1 MLDDIYVNVDPTEK
15 DCILQFQS
23 GGHNV
28 SDYKISV
35 DNAVE
40 LRDELTKFIENQRS
54 TKISVVSELFEDELQ
69 LIKSDEI
76 RSLVKEVMDEL
87 PLDPFLYKGASSSGK
102 YHPMECRYVRGLT
115 IHTKYAVQAGL
126 VLIDQDTNLD
136 DCMVENAYDLIIGA
150 LLLHDGFKYGL
161 TGTEQHTDPNHP
173 NLIADYLDQKSTAS
187 EAGSDRQFYL
197 HKLSE
202 LTRSHHGKWGNTPAN
217 NRMKEYV
224 HIADMIASRAHLIRF
239 KPM

>member
-15 DCILQFQS
+15 ECILQFQS
-23 GGHNV
+23 EGRNV

-35 DNAVE
+35 DNAVG
-40 LRDELTKFIENQRS
+40 LRDELTMFIENQRS
-54 TKISVVSELFEDELQ
+54 IKISVVSELFEEELQ

-76 RSLVKEVMDEL
+76 RNLVKEVMDEL

-102 YHPMECRYVRGLT
+102 YHPAECRGVGGLT

-161 TGTEQHTDPNHP
+161 TGAEQHTDPNHP

-187 EAGSDRQFYL
+187 ETGSDRQFYL
-197 HKLSE
+197 RKLSE
-202 LTRSHHGKWGNTPAN
+202 LTRSHHGKWGDTPAN

-239 KPM
+239 NPK

>member
-1 MLDDIYVNVDPTEK
+1 MAEIK
-15 DCILQFQS
+15 DARIRTDELVLKINESEVIFNEHEASEMKKILE
-23 GGHNV
+23 GYLNALNLKRAKVV
-28 SDYKISV
+28 SD
-35 DNAVE
+35 
-40 LRDELTKFIENQRS
+40 
-54 TKISVVSELFEDELQ
+54 LFDDELQ

-76 RSLVKEVMDEL
+76 RNLVKEVMDEL

-102 YHPMECRYVRGLT
+102 YHPAECRGVGGLT

-161 TGTEQHTDPNHP
+161 TGAEQHTDPNHP

-187 EAGSDRQFYL
+187 ETGSDRQFYL
-197 HKLSE
+197 RKLSE
-202 LTRSHHGKWGNTPAN
+202 LTRSHHGKWGDTPAN

-239 KPM
+239 NPK